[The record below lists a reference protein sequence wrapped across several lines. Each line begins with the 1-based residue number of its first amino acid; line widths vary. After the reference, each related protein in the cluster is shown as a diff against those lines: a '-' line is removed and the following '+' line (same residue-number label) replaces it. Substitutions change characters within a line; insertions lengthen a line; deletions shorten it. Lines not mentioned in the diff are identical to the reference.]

1 MKIVD
6 IAEDKLSKNF
16 KTQSDG
22 SSLNG
27 SSEYNELSERSR
39 IPSTPEKST
48 LEGSSGRNSCR
59 GNQMVL
65 PKTDSNLKS
74 SHSTYCSKRS
84 VSVPDG
90 RMTEISKHVKKQ
102 K

>member
-1 MKIVD
+1 MKIED
-6 IAEDKLSKNF
+6 IEEDQLSK
-16 KTQSDG
+16 KTQCDSF
-22 SSLNG
+22 SLNG

-39 IPSTPEKST
+39 IMSTSEKST

-59 GNQMVL
+59 GNQMIL
-65 PKTDSNLKS
+65 PKTDGNLKNS
-74 SHSTYCSKRS
+74 QSTYCSKRS

-90 RMTEISKHVKKQ
+90 RMTEISKHVRRQ